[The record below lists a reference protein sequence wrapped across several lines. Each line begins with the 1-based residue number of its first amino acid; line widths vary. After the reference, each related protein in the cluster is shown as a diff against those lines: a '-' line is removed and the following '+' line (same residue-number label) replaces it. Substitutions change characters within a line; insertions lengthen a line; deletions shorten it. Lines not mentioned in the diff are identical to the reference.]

1 VNPRGLAVVGVMVCG
16 QVLFGL
22 LATVALIAARRRTSR
37 RVVVQIAVIIAF
49 VESFILAV
57 GASAVVA
64 ARGGSEAVSAA
75 LLAYAGIGWLVVQ
88 VAIVVWWAVAWSR
101 ARRD

>member
-22 LATVALIAARRRTSR
+22 LATAALIAARRRTSR

-64 ARGGSEAVSAA
+64 ERGGSEAVSAA
-75 LLAYAGIGWLVVQ
+75 LLGYAGVGWLVVQ
-88 VAIVVWWAVAWSR
+88 VVIVVWWAVVWWRSR
-101 ARRD
+101 SS